1 MMTHSYKGWVIFYFR
16 IYKKSIYIGGKND
29 EELEKEVF
37 LISPGIPGNISVGG
51 TVPDMIAR
59 IFKIFLLGGIQNEQ
73 GLTVLY
79 SHR

>member
-51 TVPDMIAR
+51 QSRTR
-59 IFKIFLLGGIQNEQ
+59 LQ
-73 GLTVLY
+73 GY
-79 SHR
+79 SKYFY

>member
-37 LISPGIPGNISVGG
+37 LISPGIPGNISVRGQSR
-51 TVPDMIAR
+51 T
-59 IFKIFLLGGIQNEQ
+59 
-73 GLTVLY
+73 
-79 SHR
+79 